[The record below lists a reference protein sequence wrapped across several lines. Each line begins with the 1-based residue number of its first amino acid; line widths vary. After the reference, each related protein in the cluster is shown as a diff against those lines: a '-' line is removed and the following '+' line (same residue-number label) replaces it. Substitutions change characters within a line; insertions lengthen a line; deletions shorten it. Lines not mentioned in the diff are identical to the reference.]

1 MKHNNISSTGKT
13 NFSLYKI
20 KWRYNMKRLEIIQK
34 MIECGVVAV
43 IRAESKEQGIKIVDA
58 VKKGGIK
65 ALEVTM
71 TVPGAIDIIKELS
84 EVYKD
89 EDVIIGAGT
98 VLDPETAR
106 LCILAGAKYIVSPSL
121 NPETIKL
128 CNRYRVPVMPGIMTV
143 RDAVEALELGVEVL
157 KVFPGNAFGPS
168 IISAFKGPIPQGN
181 FMPTGGVSLDNV
193 KDWIKAGAVAVGTGG
208 DLTKGAKTGDYE
220 LITET
225 AAKFVEEVRKARSA
239 K

>member
-1 MKHNNISSTGKT
+1 
-13 NFSLYKI
+13 
-20 KWRYNMKRLEIIQK
+20 MKRIETIQK
-34 MIECGVVAV
+34 MIEGGVVAV
-43 IRAESKEQGIKIVDA
+43 IRAESKEQGVKIIEA
-58 VKKGGIK
+58 VKNGGIK
-65 ALEVTM
+65 ALEITM
-71 TVPGAIDIIKELS
+71 TVPGAVDIIRELS
-84 EVYKD
+84 EIYKD

-106 LCILAGAKYIVSPSL
+106 MCILAGAKYIVSPSF
-121 NPETIKL
+121 NVETVKL

-143 RDAVEALELGVEVL
+143 REAVEALEYGVEVL

-181 FMPTGGVSLDNV
+181 FMPTGGVNLDNV

-208 DLTKGAKTGDYE
+208 DLTKGAKTGDYA

-225 AAKFVEEVRKARSA
+225 AKKFVEAVNNARAA

>member
-1 MKHNNISSTGKT
+1 
-13 NFSLYKI
+13 
-20 KWRYNMKRLEIIQK
+20 MKRMKIIQE
-34 MIECGVVAV
+34 ISESGVVAV
-43 IRAESKEQGIKIVDA
+43 IRAESKEQGLKIVEA
-58 VKKGGIK
+58 CKKGGIK

-71 TVPGAIDIIKELS
+71 TVPGAIDIIKELV
-84 EVYKD
+84 EAYKG

-106 LCILAGAKYIVSPSL
+106 LCILAGAEYIVSPSL
-121 NPETIKL
+121 NSETVKL
-128 CNRYRVPVMPGIMTV
+128 CNRYRIPVMPGIMTV
-143 RDAVEALELGVEVL
+143 KEAIEALELGVEIC

-220 LITET
+220 LVTET
-225 AAKFVEEVRKARSA
+225 AKKFVEAVASARK
-239 K
+239 

>member
-1 MKHNNISSTGKT
+1 
-13 NFSLYKI
+13 
-20 KWRYNMKRLEIIQK
+20 MKRLETIRRIA
-34 MIECGVVAV
+34 ESGVVAV
-43 IRAESKEQGIKIVDA
+43 IRAESKEQGILITEA
-58 VKKGGIK
+58 CKKGGIK

-71 TVPGAIDIIKELS
+71 TVPGAVDIIKELA
-84 EVYKD
+84 ETYKD

-106 LCILAGAKYIVSPSL
+106 LCILAGAQYIVSPSL
-121 NPETIKL
+121 NPETVKL

-143 RDAVEALELGVEVL
+143 KEAIEAMELGVEVC

-193 KDWIKAGAVAVGTGG
+193 KDWIKNGAVAVGTGS

-220 LITET
+220 LVTET
-225 AAKFVEEVRKARSA
+225 AKKFVEAVQAARA